1 MSLRVKYLN
10 SKLQFKTC
18 YRCKKTYPRD
28 EEHFYRIKHRTTKGS
43 YKYSSYCIKCDRDR
57 KKEWRKQDSKS
68 GRKRERQRKYLSTE
82 RGYFKELWQSCKK
95 STHGCLFRNYEE
107 FFECWEDQ
115 QKIYGTKCPYLGIE
129 MTRIKGKKRATPT
142 NISKDRILSSM
153 PYGPK
158 NIMFISWKANNMKGD
173 VTPYLASR
181 YLDFVNENEYSRKV
195 TEFELETMDHK
206 FGHRFNTDFDFI
218 VDMVEHN
225 RQSLEL
231 QSEFI
236 DKFLKMIKTEPN
248 QIPEDPED
256 TSHDN

>member
-1 MSLRVKYLN
+1 MTLRKKW
-10 SKLQFKTC
+10 KLKEATKTC
-18 YRCKKTYPRD
+18 TRCGKTYPRTQEYFYAKKHNSNMNAVEYYTACITCSNERSKKWKD
-28 EEHFYRIKHRTTKGS
+28 KNKEQRRLADIAYKETEEGF
-43 YKYSSYCIKCDRDR
+43 
-57 KKEWRKQDSKS
+57 
-68 GRKRERQRKYLSTE
+68 
-82 RGYFKELWQSCKK
+82 FKEMYSGITRSKAGNQFK
-95 STHGCLFRNYEE
+95 SYEE
-107 FFECWEDQ
+107 FFGCWEEQ
-115 QKIYGTKCPYLGIE
+115 QKKYGLNCPYFPWIQ

-206 FGHRFNTDFDFI
+206 FGHRFTTDFDFI
-218 VDMVEHN
+218 ADMVEHN

-248 QIPEDPED
+248 QLPEDPED

>member
-1 MSLRVKYLN
+1 MTLRKKYVNSSLTNK
-10 SKLQFKTC
+10 KCAKC
-18 YRCKKTYPRD
+18 EKTYPRND
-28 EEHFYRIKHRTTKGS
+28 QHFYVKKHHSKIGS
-43 YKYSSYCIKCDRDR
+43 LQYFPYCIPCENERSKQY
-57 KKEWRKQDSKS
+57 KNNNKSNQKEKNLQYKQS
-68 GRKRERQRKYLSTE
+68 E
-82 RGYFKELWQSCKK
+82 RGYFMELWNSVKK
-95 STHGCLFRNYEE
+95 STKGNQFKSYEE
-107 FFECWEDQ
+107 FFGCWEEQ
-115 QKIYGTKCPYLGIE
+115 QKKYGLNCPYFPWIQ
-129 MTRIKGKKRATPT
+129 MTKIKGKGNKKTPT

-206 FGHRFNTDFDFI
+206 FGHRFTTDFDFI

-248 QIPEDPED
+248 QLPEDPED

>member
-1 MSLRVKYLN
+1 MTLRKKWVNKRQAN
-10 SKLQFKTC
+10 KKCTV
-18 YRCKKTYPRD
+18 CKETYPRT
-28 EEHFYRIKHRTTKGS
+28 EEYFYAKKHHSQKEALKYNAACIACENKRCEEYKSKNREKQRLSDIK
-43 YKYSSYCIKCDRDR
+43 YK
-57 KKEWRKQDSKS
+57 E
-68 GRKRERQRKYLSTE
+68 TE
-82 RGYFKELWQSCKK
+82 HGYFKELYSGVRK
-95 STHGCLFRNYEE
+95 SEAGNQFKSYEE
-107 FFECWEDQ
+107 FFGCWEEQ
-115 QKIYGTKCPYLGIE
+115 QKKYGLNCPYFPWIQ

-206 FGHRFNTDFDFI
+206 FGHRFTTDFDFI
-218 VDMVEHN
+218 ADMIEHN